1 MKRRDA
7 IGWVI
12 GALAAVAIVV
22 ALLRL
27 EAPYAGLIKTN
38 IDLEGTPVSI
48 LAPDG
53 DEPAPAV
60 VIAHGFAGSRQLMEP
75 FAVTLARNGYVAVS
89 FDFRGHGRNRLPLVG
104 DVTTEDGATAAL
116 LEELRRVIAY
126 ARFLPWATGEVAILG
141 HSMASDIIVR
151 ASVTDPEIAATVAVS
166 MFTREVTAKAPKNL
180 LVIVGE
186 YEGFLATE
194 ALKAVAL
201 SAQTDAFEGVTYG
214 SFDDGSARR
223 AVLADGTEHVTVLFS
238 QEALTEA
245 VGWLDQV
252 FGRTSTGAID
262 ARGIWFG
269 LLMAGVIALIWVGT
283 RRLPRFEPRAQAL
296 SNRRFLALC
305 IVPAI
310 ITPLVLWPLP
320 TGFLPVLVADYLAV
334 HFALFG
340 ALTCAG
346 LLAFRAVHVAVPTA
360 RFVLTVLAASA
371 VAIFAIAVP
380 IDAYIASFM
389 PGPDRIGLIAVLAV
403 GTLSYT
409 CSDEILTGRPGARW
423 WWYPVSKLS
432 ILASLAIAV
441 ALDLESLFFLII
453 ILPVIVLFFILYG
466 LFSRW
471 MFRATQAPMVP
482 GIALGLAFAWA
493 LGVTFPLLQS

>member
-1 MKRRDA
+1 
-7 IGWVI
+7 
-12 GALAAVAIVV
+12 
-22 ALLRL
+22 
-27 EAPYAGLIKTN
+27 
-38 IDLEGTPVSI
+38 
-48 LAPDG
+48 
-53 DEPAPAV
+53 
-60 VIAHGFAGSRQLMEP
+60 
-75 FAVTLARNGYVAVS
+75 
-89 FDFRGHGRNRLPLVG
+89 
-104 DVTTEDGATAAL
+104 
-116 LEELRRVIAY
+116 
-126 ARFLPWATGEVAILG
+126 
-141 HSMASDIIVR
+141 
-151 ASVTDPEIAATVAVS
+151 
-166 MFTREVTAKAPKNL
+166 
-180 LVIVGE
+180 
-186 YEGFLATE
+186 
-194 ALKAVAL
+194 
-201 SAQTDAFEGVTYG
+201 
-214 SFDDGSARR
+214 
-223 AVLADGTEHVTVLFS
+223 S
-238 QEALTEA
+238 QEALAEA

-252 FGRTSTGAID
+252 FGRKSAGAVD

-269 LLMAGVIALIWVGT
+269 LLMAGVIALIWVGA
-283 RRLPRFEPRAQAL
+283 RRLPRFEPRAEAL

-340 ALTCAG
+340 ALTFAG
-346 LLAFRAVHVAVPTA
+346 LLTFRAVRMAVPTA

-389 PGPDRIGLIAVLAV
+389 PGPDRIGLIVVLAV
-403 GTLSYT
+403 GTLNYT

-471 MFRATQAPMVP
+471 VFRATQAPMVP